1 MRGAPQGSGE
11 TMLRIVDSIDFA
23 IGWLCRATI
32 IVTGVLLTLVMTAN
46 VIARYV
52 LATGGFGFAQELPT
66 LLFPWFIM
74 AGVTLA
80 ALGGAHMA
88 VEWLYGKLEDT
99 GRVRLMAFGNLLVIL
114 SFGVL
119 AWQSLVVA
127 AIAGA
132 ERSPVLGLPNSI
144 GYYCVAA
151 GAVLVAVVTATATL
165 RILML
170 DWNARPA
177 TNVEEMPL

>member
-1 MRGAPQGSGE
+1 
-11 TMLRIVDSIDFA
+11 MLRIVDSIDFA

-151 GAVLVAVVTATATL
+151 GAVLVAVVMATATL

>member
-1 MRGAPQGSGE
+1 MQGG
-11 TMLRIVDSIDFA
+11 TMLRIADRIDFA
-23 IGWLCRATI
+23 IGWLCRMTI
-32 IVTGVLLTLVMTAN
+32 IVTGVVLTLVMTGN
-46 VIARYV
+46 VVARYV

-80 ALGGAHMA
+80 AIGGAHMA
-88 VEWLYGKLEDT
+88 VEWLYGKLEDK
-99 GRVRLMAFGNLLVIL
+99 GRVWLMAFGNLLVIL
-114 SFGVL
+114 SFGAL
-119 AWQSLVVA
+119 AWQSLAVA

-151 GAVLVAVVTATATL
+151 GAVLVAVVTITASI
-165 RILML
+165 RILAL
-170 DWNARPA
+170 GWNARPM

>member
-1 MRGAPQGSGE
+1 
-11 TMLRIVDSIDFA
+11 MLKTADYIDRA

-32 IVTGVLLTLVMTAN
+32 IITGIVLTLVMTAN
-46 VIARYV
+46 VVARYI
-52 LATGGFGFAQELPT
+52 LSTGGFGFAQELPT

-88 VEWLYGKLEDT
+88 VEWLYDKLEEQ
-99 GRVRLMAFGNLLVIL
+99 GKIRLFALGNALVVL
-114 SFGVL
+114 SFAVL

-132 ERSPVLGLPNSI
+132 EHSPVLGLPNSI
-144 GYYCVAA
+144 GYYCIAA
-151 GAVLVAVVTATATL
+151 GSVLVALVTLTTTMRVIKLGWA
-165 RILML
+165 
-170 DWNARPA
+170 ARPVC
-177 TNVEEMPL
+177 NNEEMPL

>member
-1 MRGAPQGSGE
+1 
-11 TMLRIVDSIDFA
+11 MLRIADRVDYA
-23 IGWLCRATI
+23 IGWLCRMTI
-32 IVTGVLLTLVMTAN
+32 IVTGVVLTLVMTAN
-46 VIARYV
+46 VVARYV

-80 ALGGAHMA
+80 AIGGAHMA
-88 VEWLYGKLEDT
+88 VEWLYGKLEDK
-99 GRVRLMAFGNLLVIL
+99 GRVWLMAFGNALVIL
-114 SFGVL
+114 SFAVL
-119 AWQSLVVA
+119 AWQSLAVA

-151 GAVLVAVVTATATL
+151 GAVLVALVTATATL
-165 RILML
+165 RILL
-170 DWNARPA
+170 LGWNARPI
-177 TNVEEMPL
+177 TNIEEMPL

>member
-1 MRGAPQGSGE
+1 
-11 TMLRIVDSIDFA
+11 MLRIVDSIDFA

-99 GRVRLMAFGNLLVIL
+99 GRVRLMASGNMLVIL

>member
-1 MRGAPQGSGE
+1 
-11 TMLRIVDSIDFA
+11 MLRIVDSIDFA

-32 IVTGVLLTLVMTAN
+32 IVTGVFLTLVMTAN